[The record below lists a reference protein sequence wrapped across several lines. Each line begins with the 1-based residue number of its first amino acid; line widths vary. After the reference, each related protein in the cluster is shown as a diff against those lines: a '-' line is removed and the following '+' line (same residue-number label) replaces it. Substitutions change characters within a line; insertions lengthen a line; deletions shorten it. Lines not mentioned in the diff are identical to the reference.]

1 MSSYQ
6 RGRGA
11 YGRGGRFHAGRRY
24 DNQDEGPTASSNW
37 RRPSPQRHPE
47 SGGSSTSSNWR
58 RLPPHH
64 HESGGSSTSSNWRRP
79 PPDHPEKAHNR
90 STTDPTTEGPSA
102 GYVGLR
108 GQRGGYMGPSSQQRH
123 PPRELPLQIRAPPRV
138 EQEAAGLEVQI
149 SQLAIQPATQPS
161 SGSTMEVKL
170 PSKPGRGTR
179 GEKLRIK
186 ANHFLVELP
195 EKELQVDHYNVVIT
209 HAGTDRPVIS
219 LETNRAVMSALV
231 RAYRESYLGSRGM
244 REFEVK
250 IVHVGTLNMKHLEMF
265 LAGRRPNAPQDT
277 IQALDIVLAECLSI
291 RDDIVKVERSFFSD
305 SFLRINLGG
314 GLEMWGGFYQT
325 LHPTQMGLSLN
336 LDTTA
341 KAFYQSRFVLGY
353 VSSLTGRDLDSE
365 VLTPDDI
372 AKVRKNLKGVKVV
385 VTHQGNIHRKYRIS
399 GLTAQA
405 TRNLTF
411 SCNIRGTITRTRV
424 VDHFRE
430 TYNYTIRYL
439 NLPCLEVGSDPK
451 RPIYLPME
459 VNTNNRAYERD
470 NGVNFSEEFG
480 LSVSERTTTI
490 QARVLPTPVLKYHNL
505 GAEKECKP
513 TSGVWNMRNKKL
525 VNGGKVNFW
534 YCISFSPNI
543 GADIAGW
550 FCNNL
555 GDMCRVSGM
564 EFTRNPILPHTVEQ
578 SNKLEAVLK
587 SHYQEATD
595 VLSRQNKTPDLLI
608 VILPDKNGNL
618 YGDVKRIC
626 ETEIGLVTQCCLAK
640 HVKRANPQMLANL
653 ALKINVKVGGKNTVL
668 ADVITREVPVVR
680 RLPTI
685 IFGADVTHP
694 LPGEDT
700 TPSIAA
706 VVASQD
712 WPDIATYVGLYRVQ
726 GHRQEIIS
734 HLGEMVKEHLM
745 SFRRK
750 TNYEPAQ
757 IIFYRDGVSDGQF
770 HQVLQLEINAIRTAC
785 KQLSPDYMPAITFIV
800 VQKRHH
806 TRLFPYDY
814 RAADRSGNVPPGT
827 VVDTQ
832 ICHPT
837 EFDFFLCSHAGIKG
851 TSSPTHYHVL
861 WDDNRFSVDDL
872 QTLTYNL
879 CYTYARCTRSVSIV
893 PPAYYAHH
901 FASRAR
907 LYYDSGM
914 PDSGSFVAGPSASR
928 DEASSSKVKQL
939 PAVKDNVKNVMFYC

>member
-24 DNQDEGPTASSNW
+24 DNQDEGPSASSNW

-64 HESGGSSTSSNWRRP
+64 PESGGSSTSSNWRRP

-123 PPRELPLQIRAPPRV
+123 PPRELPLKIRAPPRV

-209 HAGTDRPVIS
+209 RAGTDRPVIS

-231 RAYRESYLGSRGM
+231 RAYRESYLGSRLPVYDGRSNLYTAGPLPFKRQSFRIALLHENQPQGM

-564 EFTRNPILPHTVEQ
+564 EFARNPILPHTVEQ

-668 ADVITREVPVVR
+668 ADAITREVPVVR

-734 HLGEMVKEHLM
+734 HLGEM
-745 SFRRK
+745 
-750 TNYEPAQ
+750 
-757 IIFYRDGVSDGQF
+757 
-770 HQVLQLEINAIRTAC
+770 AC
-785 KQLSPDYMPAITFIV
+785 KQLSTDYMPAITFIV

-814 RAADRSGNVPPGT
+814 RAADRSGNVPP
-827 VVDTQ
+827 
-832 ICHPT
+832 
-837 EFDFFLCSHAGIKG
+837 
-851 TSSPTHYHVL
+851 
-861 WDDNRFSVDDL
+861 
-872 QTLTYNL
+872 
-879 CYTYARCTRSVSIV
+879 V